1 MIAFE
6 PRFVWLRPASRL
18 CVALL
23 LATAPICA
31 AAQQVDTTL
40 WTRLHFRFV
49 GPEGNRAIA
58 AVGEPG
64 NPLVAYIGA
73 ASGGIWKTEDGGV
86 HWRAVFD
93 SESAQA
99 IGALAIAPSA
109 HNVLWAGTGETFF
122 IRSMTALGNGMYR
135 STDAGRSWQ
144 HMGLD
149 STGRIARIVI
159 DPANPDI
166 VLVCALGRAYGPAQQ
181 RGVYRT
187 ADGGKT
193 WTRVLFV
200 DPNTGCS
207 DLAIDPG
214 DPNTLFAGMW
224 QFEVKTW
231 HLQSGGPG
239 SGLWASRDGGV
250 TWKRLVG
257 HGLPAANHVIGK
269 VALAVATSNPNTI
282 YALVEDR
289 DPTLYRSDDR
299 GNNWRVVS
307 RNHDMAERAPYYV
320 RFTVAPDDEERLY
333 FVSVRFTMSRDGG
346 QSLTRVP
353 FSAGGDNHDVW
364 IDPVNPDRMMIAHDG
379 GASMT
384 VTGGKSWT
392 RIVLPIAQMYHVS
405 TDTRV
410 PYNLY
415 GNRQDGSSYRMPSR
429 AFGGGLTEGL
439 WGHVGGCESGFAIPD
454 TVDART
460 VWSGCYDGGLEVY
473 DIQTDHA
480 RNVRVWPEAAY
491 GWRPA
496 DLKYRWNWTFPIVIS
511 PHDHTKV
518 YVGSQVVHVTKD
530 GGASWQVISP
540 DLTRNDTTHQQSS
553 GGVSTDN
560 LMTFDGATLFALA
573 ESPVKAGVLWAGS
586 NDGLVHVSIDG
597 GSHWTN
603 VAGSIPKFSTW
614 AKIVNI
620 EPSHFDAGT
629 AYLAAD
635 LHELDDL
642 DPYIYKTTDY
652 GKSWKL
658 VSATLPRSPLSFV
671 HVVREDPV
679 RRGLLFAGTE
689 NGLYVTLDDGA
700 KWLPLQ
706 TNLPHAPVS
715 WIDLQPRFHDLV
727 VSTYGRGFY
736 ILDDIAPLEQLDGTA
751 LASKTTLFVPP
762 PAYRFRDRQGITSAP
777 NSAVQA
783 ENAPPG
789 VPLTYY
795 VSSGLADTTPG
806 PLIPTSPPGSPNS
819 SGVCFASAT
828 PAPPGGGGGGGIPG
842 DSTRPIKPARL
853 VILDAQGDTV
863 RVLQGERKAG
873 LNRVCWDLR
882 YTAPI
887 SPRLRTPPP
896 GKTFVRVGADG
907 TRPLVTWDLDLSLRG
922 PLVLPGTYAMRLVVP
937 AVGDSTAP
945 PVTATQSVTVLKD
958 PNTGGTDAD
967 VQAQGKLARTIRA
980 ELDSVARMINR
991 LEWVRKQVRDLA
1003 AQLRDSA
1010 LVSDSGAKLIAG
1022 LADTLERRILRVEAV
1037 LFDVNLTGA
1046 REDAFRNPMQLY
1058 GRLAA
1063 LQSDLAENSADFA
1076 PTTQQVAVHDL
1087 LAQRLADATTRFADV
1102 MTKGVPAF
1110 TAELRRT
1117 PLRDVLG
1124 SGGP

>member
-1 MIAFE
+1 MRALF
-6 PRFVWLRPASRL
+6 
-18 CVALL
+18 ALL
-23 LATAPICA
+23 VAASSIRVA

-40 WTRLHFRFV
+40 WTRLHYRFV

-58 AVGEPG
+58 VVGEPG
-64 NPLVAYIGA
+64 NSLVAYVGA

-93 SESAQA
+93 SEPAQA

-109 HNVLWAGTGETFF
+109 HNVVWAGTGETFF
-122 IRSMTALGNGMYR
+122 IRSMTALGNGAYR
-135 STDAGRSWQ
+135 STDGGRSWQ

-159 DPANPDI
+159 DPTNPDI
-166 VLVCALGRAYGPAQQ
+166 VLVCALGRAYGPQQQ

-187 ADGGKT
+187 ADGGRT

-239 SGLWASRDGGV
+239 SGLWASHDGGL

-257 HGLPAANHVIGK
+257 HGLPDAKHVVGK
-269 VALAVATSNPNTI
+269 VAVAVAPSNPNTV

-299 GNNWRVVS
+299 GTFWRVVS

-320 RFTVAPDDEERLY
+320 RFAVAPDDEERLY
-333 FVSVRFTMSRDGG
+333 FVSVRFSMSRDGG
-346 QSLTRVP
+346 QTLGRSG
-353 FSAGGDNHDVW
+353 FQAGGDNHDMW
-364 IDPVNPDRMMIAHDG
+364 IDPLNPDRMMIAHDG
-379 GASMT
+379 GASIT
-384 VTGGKSWT
+384 LTGGKAWT
-392 RIVLPIAQMYHVS
+392 RVVLPIAQMYHVH

-410 PYNLY
+410 PYYLY

-429 AFGGGLTEGL
+429 SRAGGLNEGQ

-454 TVDART
+454 TVDNVT

-473 DIQTDHA
+473 DVRTDHA
-480 RNVRVWPEAAY
+480 RNVRIWPEAGY

-496 DLKYRWNWTFPIVIS
+496 DMKYRWNWTFPIAIS
-511 PHDHTKV
+511 PHEHTKV

-553 GGVSTDN
+553 GGVTTDN
-560 LMTFDGATLFALA
+560 LYTFDGATLFALA
-573 ESPVKAGVLWAGS
+573 ESPVRAGVLWTGS
-586 NDGLVHVSIDG
+586 NDGRVNVSMDG
-597 GSHWTN
+597 GAHWTDVSGN
-603 VAGSIPKFSTW
+603 IPKLSPW

-642 DPYIYKTTDY
+642 DPYIFKTSDF
-652 GKSWKL
+652 GKSWRKI
-658 VSATLPRSPLSFV
+658 SETFPRSPLSFV
-671 HVVREDPV
+671 HIVREDPV

-689 NGLYVTLDDGA
+689 NGLYVTFDDGA
-700 KWLPLQ
+700 RWLPLQ

-715 WIDLQPRFHDLV
+715 WLTVQPHFHDLV

-736 ILDDIAPLEQLDGTA
+736 ILDDISPLEQLDGAT
-751 LASKTTLFVPP
+751 LASSASLFVPP
-762 PAYRFRDRQGITSAP
+762 PAYRLRDQQGVTNAP

-783 ENAPPG
+783 ENGPVG

-795 VSSGLADTTPG
+795 VSTALADTTTGSTTAPS
-806 PLIPTSPPGSPNS
+806 TTCASPQPP
-819 SGVCFASAT
+819 AT
-828 PAPPGGGGGGGIPG
+828 PAPSPS
-842 DSTRPIKPARL
+842 DSTRRLKPLRL

-863 RVLQGERKAG
+863 RVLEGARKPG

-882 YTAPI
+882 YTAPAT
-887 SPRLRTPPP
+887 PKLRTPPP
-896 GKTFVRVGADG
+896 GKTWVRVGADG

-922 PLVLPGTYAMRLVVP
+922 PLVLPGSYTVSLVI
-937 AVGDSTAP
+937 ADSGTT
-945 PVTATQSVTVLKD
+945 PVTSKQTLTVLKD
-958 PNTGGTDAD
+958 PNTTGTDAD

-980 ELDSVARMINR
+980 EQDSIARMVNR
-991 LEWVRKQVRDLA
+991 LEWVRKQVRDLT
-1003 AQLRDSA
+1003 AQLRDSS
-1010 LVSDSGAKLIAG
+1010 LVADSGAKRVAA
-1022 LADTLERRILRVEAV
+1022 LADSLERRIVRVEGA

-1046 REDAFRNPMQLY
+1046 REDAFRNPIQLY

-1063 LQSDLAENSADFA
+1063 LQSDLAENGADFA
-1076 PTTQQVAVHDL
+1076 PTTQQVAVHEV
-1087 LAQRLADATTRFADV
+1087 LAGRLADATTRFTDL
-1102 MTKGVPAF
+1102 MTKGVPQFA
-1110 TAELRRT
+1110 AELRRT
-1117 PLRDVLG
+1117 PLRDVLS
-1124 SGGP
+1124 SGLDTGAGARP

>member
-1 MIAFE
+1 MRALF
-6 PRFVWLRPASRL
+6 
-18 CVALL
+18 ALL
-23 LATAPICA
+23 VAASSIRVA

-40 WTRLHFRFV
+40 WTRLHYRFV

-58 AVGEPG
+58 IVGEPG
-64 NPLVAYIGA
+64 NPLIAYVGA

-93 SESAQA
+93 SEPAQA

-122 IRSMTALGNGMYR
+122 IRSMTALGNGVYR

-159 DPANPDI
+159 HPTNPDV

-187 ADGGKT
+187 ADGGRT

-239 SGLWASRDGGV
+239 SGLWASYDGGV
-250 TWKRLVG
+250 TWKRVVG
-257 HGLPAANHVIGK
+257 HGLPDAKHVIGK
-269 VALAVATSNPNTI
+269 VAVAVAQSNPNTV

-299 GNNWRVVS
+299 GNFWRVVS

-320 RFTVAPDDEERLY
+320 RFAVAPDDEERLY
-333 FVSVRFTMSRDGG
+333 FVSVRFSMSRDGG
-346 QSLTRVP
+346 QTLGRSG
-353 FSAGGDNHDVW
+353 FQAGGDNHDMW
-364 IDPVNPDRMMIAHDG
+364 IDPLNPDRMMIAHDG
-379 GASMT
+379 GASIT
-384 VTGGKSWT
+384 LTGGKSWT
-392 RIVLPIAQMYHVS
+392 RVVLPIAQMYHVH

-429 AFGGGLTEGL
+429 STGGGLNEGQ

-454 TVDART
+454 TVDNTT

-473 DIQTDHA
+473 DVRTDHA
-480 RNVRVWPEAAY
+480 RNVRIWPEAGY
-491 GWRPA
+491 GWRPV
-496 DLKYRWNWTFPIVIS
+496 DMKYRWNWTFPIAIS

-530 GGASWQVISP
+530 GGSSWQVISP

-553 GGVSTDN
+553 GGVTTDN
-560 LMTFDGATLFALA
+560 LYTFDGATLFALA
-573 ESPVKAGVLWAGS
+573 ESPVRAGVLWAGS
-586 NDGLVHVSIDG
+586 NDGRVNVSTDG
-597 GSHWTN
+597 GARWSDVSSN
-603 VAGSIPKFSTW
+603 IPKLSPW

-642 DPYIYKTTDY
+642 DPYIFKTTDF
-652 GKSWKL
+652 GKSWRKI
-658 VSATLPRSPLSFV
+658 SETFPRSTLSFV
-671 HVVREDPV
+671 HIVREDPV
-679 RRGLLFAGTE
+679 RHGLLFAGTE

-700 KWLPLQ
+700 RWLPLQ

-715 WIDLQPRFHDLV
+715 WLTVQPRFHDLV
-727 VSTYGRGFY
+727 VSTYGRGLY
-736 ILDDIAPLEQLDGTA
+736 ILDDISPLEQLDGST
-751 LASKTTLFVPP
+751 LAGKVAVFVPP
-762 PAYRFRDRQGITSAP
+762 PAYRLRDQQGVASAP

-795 VSSGLADTTPG
+795 VSAPLADTTTG
-806 PLIPTSPPGSPNS
+806 PPASP
-819 SGVCFASAT
+819 SGVPAGPSA
-828 PAPPGGGGGGGIPG
+828 APG
-842 DSTRPIKPARL
+842 DSARRPLKPAKL

-863 RVLQGERKAG
+863 RVLQGERKLG
-873 LNRVCWDLR
+873 FNRVWWDLR
-882 YTAPI
+882 YTVPTI
-887 SPRLRTPPP
+887 PKLRTPPP

-922 PLVLPGTYAMRLVVP
+922 PLVLPGTYTVRVVVEDSAARSTP
-937 AVGDSTAP
+937 A
-945 PVTATQSVTVLKD
+945 TATQSLTVLKD
-958 PNTGGTDAD
+958 PTTTGTDAD
-967 VQAQGKLARTIRA
+967 VQAQGKLARTIHA
-980 ELDSVARMINR
+980 EQDSIARMINR

-1010 LVSDSGAKLIAG
+1010 LVADSGAKRMAA
-1022 LADTLERRILRVEAV
+1022 LADSLDRRIVQVEGA

-1063 LQSDLAENSADFA
+1063 LQSDMAENGADFA
-1076 PTTQQVAVHDL
+1076 PTAQQLAVHEL
-1087 LAQRLADATTRFADV
+1087 LAQRLADATVRFTDV
-1102 MTKGVPAF
+1102 MTKGVPQFA
-1110 TAELRRT
+1110 AELRRT
-1117 PLRDVLG
+1117 PLRDVIS
-1124 SGGP
+1124 SGLDTAVGARP

>member
-1 MIAFE
+1 MRALF
-6 PRFVWLRPASRL
+6 
-18 CVALL
+18 ALL
-23 LATAPICA
+23 VAASSIRGA

-40 WTRLHFRFV
+40 WTRLHYRFV
-49 GPEGNRAIA
+49 GPEGNRAVA
-58 AVGEPG
+58 VVGEPG
-64 NPLVAYIGA
+64 NSLVAYVGA

-93 SESAQA
+93 SEPAQA

-109 HNVLWAGTGETFF
+109 HNVVWAGTGETFF
-122 IRSMTALGNGMYR
+122 IRSMTALGNGAYR
-135 STDAGRSWQ
+135 STDGGRSWQ

-159 DPANPDI
+159 DPTNSDI
-166 VLVCALGRAYGPAQQ
+166 VLVCALGRAYGPQQQ

-187 ADGGKT
+187 ADGGRT

-239 SGLWASRDGGV
+239 SGLWASHDGGL

-257 HGLPAANHVIGK
+257 HGLPDAKHVVGK
-269 VALAVATSNPNTI
+269 VAVAVAPSNPNTV
-282 YALVEDR
+282 YALFEDR

-299 GNNWRVVS
+299 GNFWRVVS

-320 RFTVAPDDEERLY
+320 RFAVAPDDEERLY
-333 FVSVRFTMSRDGG
+333 FVSVRFSMSRDGG
-346 QSLTRVP
+346 QTLGRSG
-353 FSAGGDNHDVW
+353 FQAGGDNHDMW
-364 IDPVNPDRMMIAHDG
+364 IDPLNPDRMMIAHDG
-379 GASMT
+379 GASIT
-384 VTGGKSWT
+384 LTGGKSWT
-392 RIVLPIAQMYHVS
+392 RVVLPIAQMYHVH

-410 PYNLY
+410 PYYLY

-429 AFGGGLTEGL
+429 SRAGGLNEGQ

-454 TVDART
+454 TVDNTT

-473 DIQTDHA
+473 DIRTDHA
-480 RNVRVWPEAAY
+480 RNVRVWPEAGY

-496 DLKYRWNWTFPIVIS
+496 DMKYRWNWTFPIAIS

-530 GGASWQVISP
+530 GGASWQVLSP

-553 GGVSTDN
+553 GGVTTDN
-560 LMTFDGATLFALA
+560 LMTFDGATLLAIA
-573 ESPVKAGVLWAGS
+573 ESPVRAGVLWTGS
-586 NDGLVHVSIDG
+586 NDGRVSVSTDG
-597 GSHWTN
+597 GAHWTDVSAN
-603 VAGSIPKFSTW
+603 IPKLSPW

-642 DPYIYKTTDY
+642 DPYIFKTTDF
-652 GKSWKL
+652 GKSWRKI
-658 VSATLPRSPLSFV
+658 SETFPRSPLSFV
-671 HVVREDPV
+671 HIVREDPV
-679 RRGLLFAGTE
+679 RRGFLFAGTE
-689 NGLYVTLDDGA
+689 NGLYVTFDDGA
-700 KWLPLQ
+700 RWLPLQ

-715 WIDLQPRFHDLV
+715 WLTVQPHFHDLV
-727 VSTYGRGFY
+727 VSTYGRGLY
-736 ILDDIAPLEQLDGTA
+736 ILDDISPLEQLDAAT
-751 LASKTTLFVPP
+751 LASSASLFVSP
-762 PAYRFRDRQGITSAP
+762 PAYRLRDQQGVTNAP

-783 ENAPPG
+783 ENGPAG

-795 VSSGLADTTPG
+795 VSTALADTTTPSVSV
-806 PLIPTSPPGSPNS
+806 P
-819 SGVCFASAT
+819 SAT
-828 PAPPGGGGGGGIPG
+828 CPAPAPPAAAAPS
-842 DSTRPIKPARL
+842 DSTRRPRKPVRL

-863 RVLQGERKAG
+863 RVLEGARKPG

-882 YTAPI
+882 YTAPAT
-887 SPRLRTPPP
+887 PKLRTPPP
-896 GKTFVRVGADG
+896 GKTWVRVGADG

-922 PLVLPGTYAMRLVVP
+922 PLVLPGSYTVSLVI
-937 AVGDSTAP
+937 ADSGTT
-945 PVTATQSVTVLKD
+945 PVTSKQTLTVLKD
-958 PNTGGTDAD
+958 PNTTGTDAD

-980 ELDSVARMINR
+980 EQDSIARMVNR

-1010 LVSDSGAKLIAG
+1010 LVTDSGAKRIVV
-1022 LADTLERRILRVEAV
+1022 LADSLERRIIQVEGA

-1063 LQSDLAENSADFA
+1063 LQSDVAENGADFA
-1076 PTTQQVAVHDL
+1076 PTTQQLAVHDL
-1087 LAQRLADATTRFADV
+1087 LAGRLADATARFSDLI
-1102 MTKGVPAF
+1102 TKAVPQFA
-1110 TAELRRT
+1110 AELRRT
-1117 PLRDVLG
+1117 PLRDVVG
-1124 SGGP
+1124 SGFQP

>member
-1 MIAFE
+1 MRKRHGLA
-6 PRFVWLRPASRL
+6 LL
-18 CVALL
+18 VAL
-23 LATAPICA
+23 APISAA

-40 WTRLHFRFV
+40 WTRLHYRFV

-58 AVGEPG
+58 AIGEPG

-73 ASGGIWKTEDGGV
+73 ASGGVWKTEDAGA

-93 SESAQA
+93 SESSQA
-99 IGALAIAPSA
+99 IGALAMAPSA

-122 IRSMTALGNGMYR
+122 IRSMTALGDGVYR

-159 DPANPDI
+159 DPTNPDI

-193 WTRVLFV
+193 WSRVLFV

-224 QFEVKTW
+224 HFEVKTW

-239 SGLWASRDGGV
+239 SGLWVSRDGGV
-250 TWKRLVG
+250 TWKRLAG
-257 HGLPAANHVIGK
+257 RGLPDAKHVIGK
-269 VALAVATSNPNTI
+269 VALAVAPSNPNTI
-282 YALVEDR
+282 YALIEDR

-299 GNNWRVVS
+299 GTTWRMMS

-320 RFTVAPDDEERLY
+320 RFAVAPDDEDRLY
-333 FVSVRFTMSRDGG
+333 FVSVRFSLSRDGG
-346 QSLTRVP
+346 QSLTRVG
-353 FSAGGDNHDVW
+353 FNAGGDNHDIW
-364 IDPVNPDRMMIAHDG
+364 IDPLNPERMMIAHDG
-379 GASMT
+379 GASIT
-384 VTGGKSWT
+384 LTGGKNWT
-392 RIVLPIAQMYHVS
+392 RIVLPIAQMYHVH

-429 AFGGGLTEGL
+429 SRSGGITEGM

-454 TVDART
+454 TVDNTT
-460 VWSGCYDGGLEVY
+460 VWSGCYDGGLEIY
-473 DIQTDHA
+473 DVQTDHA
-480 RNVRVWPEAAY
+480 RNVRIWPEAGY

-496 DLKYRWNWTFPIVIS
+496 DMKYRWNWTFPIAIS

-518 YVGSQVVHVTKD
+518 YVGSQVVHVSTD
-530 GGASWQVISP
+530 RGSSWKVISP
-540 DLTRNDTTHQQSS
+540 DLTRNDTTHQQTS
-553 GGVSTDN
+553 GGVTTDN
-560 LMTFDGATLFALA
+560 LYTFDGATLFALA
-573 ESPVKAGVLWAGS
+573 ESSVKAGVLWAGS
-586 NDGLVHVSIDG
+586 NDGLVHVSTDG
-597 GSHWTN
+597 GAHWAN
-603 VAGSIPKFSTW
+603 VAGNIPKLAQW
-614 AKIVNI
+614 AKITNI

-642 DPYIYKTTDY
+642 NPYIFKTTDY
-652 GKSWKL
+652 GKAWKL
-658 VSATLPRSPLSFV
+658 ISATLPRSVLSFV
-671 HVVREDPV
+671 HVIREDPAQ
-679 RRGLLFAGTE
+679 RGLLFAGTE
-689 NGLYVTLDDGA
+689 NGVYVTLDDGA
-700 KWLPLQ
+700 TWLPLQ
-706 TNLPHAPVS
+706 ANLPRAPVS
-715 WIDLQPRFHDLV
+715 WLTVQPHFHDLV

-736 ILDDIAPLEQLDGTA
+736 ILDDISPLEQLAGGTA
-751 LASKTTLFVPP
+751 TLAGKVALFTPP
-762 PAYRFRDRQGITSAP
+762 TAYRFRDQQGVASAP

-783 ENAPPG
+783 ENGPTG

-795 VSSGLADTTPG
+795 VSTALGDTTPST
-806 PLIPTSPPGSPNS
+806 TS
-819 SGVCFASAT
+819 
-828 PAPPGGGGGGGIPG
+828 APPATCPSPTAGGEGGGGGGSGSGGGAPG
-842 DSTRPIKPARL
+842 DSTRRLKPAHL

-863 RVLQGERKAG
+863 RVLQGERRPG
-873 LNRVCWDLR
+873 FNRVCWDLR
-882 YTAPI
+882 YTAPTT
-887 SPRLRTPPP
+887 PRLRTSPP
-896 GKTFVRVGADG
+896 GKAFVRVGPDG

-922 PLVLPGTYAMRLVVP
+922 PLALPGTYSVRLTVP
-937 AVGDSTAP
+937 GTDSTAP
-945 PVTATQSVTVLKD
+945 PLTATQALTVLKD
-958 PNTGGTDAD
+958 PNTTASDAD

-980 ELDSVARMINR
+980 EQDSVARMINR

-1003 AQLRDSA
+1003 TQLRDST
-1010 LVSDSGAKLIAG
+1010 LVSDSGAKRLAG
-1022 LADTLERRILRVEAV
+1022 MADSLDRRILRTEGM

-1063 LQSDLAENSADFA
+1063 LQSDLAENGADFG
-1076 PTTQQVAVHDL
+1076 PTAQQVGVHDV
-1087 LAQRLADATTRFADV
+1087 LAQRLAETSQRFIDL
-1102 MTKGVPAF
+1102 MTKDVPRF
-1110 TAELRRT
+1110 SAELRQT

-1124 SGGP
+1124 SGLAP

>member
-1 MIAFE
+1 M
-6 PRFVWLRPASRL
+6 PASRAVCSSRAL
-18 CVALL
+18 RLALL
-23 LATAPICA
+23 LASAPLLRA
-31 AAQQVDTTL
+31 AGQQAPAPQGLDTTV
-40 WTRLHFRFV
+40 WARLHFRFV

-73 ASGGIWKTEDGGV
+73 ASGGVWKTEDGGV

-93 SESAQA
+93 SQPAQA

-122 IRSMTALGNGMYR
+122 IRSMTALGNGVYR

-149 STGRIARIVI
+149 STGRIARMVI
-159 DPANPDI
+159 DPTNPEI
-166 VLVCALGRAYGPAQQ
+166 VFACALGRAYGPAQQ

-187 ADGGKT
+187 ADAGKT

-214 DPNTLFAGMW
+214 DPNTLVAGMW

-239 SGLWASRDGGV
+239 SGLWISRDGGL

-257 HGLPAANHVIGK
+257 RGLPPASHIIGK
-269 VALAVATSNPNTI
+269 VAVAIAPSNPNTI

-299 GNNWRVVS
+299 GTTWRVMS
-307 RNHDMAERAPYYV
+307 RNHDLAERAPYYV
-320 RFTVAPDDEERLY
+320 RFAVAPDDEDRLY
-333 FVSVRFTMSRDGG
+333 FVSVRVTVSRDGG
-346 QSLTRVP
+346 QSLQRIG
-353 FSAGGDNHDVW
+353 FNAGGDTHDYW
-364 IDPVNPDRMMIAHDG
+364 IDPLNPDRMMIAHDG

-392 RIVLPIAQMYHVS
+392 RIILPIAQMYHAA

-429 AFGGGLTEGL
+429 SLGGGISEGQ
-439 WGHVGGCESGFAIPD
+439 WGHVGGCESGFAYPD
-454 TVDART
+454 TVDNNT

-473 DIQTDHA
+473 DVRTDQS
-480 RNVRVWPEAAY
+480 RNVRVWPEAGY

-496 DLKYRWNWTFPIVIS
+496 DMKYRWNWTFPIAIS

-518 YVGSQVVHVTKD
+518 YVGSQVVHMTKD
-530 GGASWQVISP
+530 GGTSWQVISP
-540 DLTRNDTTHQQSS
+540 DLTRNDTTHQQTS

-560 LMTFDGATLFALA
+560 LMTFDGATLFAIA
-573 ESPVKAGVLWAGS
+573 ESPVKAGVLWVGS
-586 NDGLVHVSIDG
+586 NDGRVNVTQDG
-597 GSHWTN
+597 GAHWTDVGGN
-603 VAGSIPKFSTW
+603 IPKLSPW
-614 AKIVNI
+614 AKIKNI

-642 DPYIYKTTDY
+642 GPYIYKTTDY
-652 GKSWKL
+652 GKTWKAI
-658 VSATLPRSPLSFV
+658 STTFPRSPLSFV

-689 NGLYVTLDDGA
+689 NGLYVTFDDGTN
-700 KWLPLQ
+700 WLPLQ

-715 WIDLQPRFHDLV
+715 WIDVQSHFHDLV
-727 VSTYGRGFY
+727 VATYGRGFY
-736 ILDDIAPLEQLDGTA
+736 ILDDISPLEQLN
-751 LASKTTLFVPP
+751 ASAVASTVTVFTPP
-762 PAYRFRDRQGITSAP
+762 PAYRFRDRQGITNAP

-783 ENAPPG
+783 ENGPTG
-789 VPLTYY
+789 VPITYY
-795 VSSGLADTTPG
+795 VSAALADTFSSASSAPSGTC
-806 PLIPTSPPGSPNS
+806 PPANP
-819 SGVCFASAT
+819 
-828 PAPPGGGGGGGIPG
+828 PAPAAAPG
-842 DSTRPIKPARL
+842 DSARRPRPAKL

-863 RVLQGERKAG
+863 RVLQGERKLG
-873 LNRVCWDLR
+873 FNRVCWDLR
-882 YTAPI
+882 YS
-887 SPRLRTPPP
+887 SPAVPKLRTSPP
-896 GKTFVRVGADG
+896 GRAFVRVGADG

-922 PLVLPGTYAMRLVVP
+922 PLVVPGTYTVKLAVQGTDTAAAP
-937 AVGDSTAP
+937 A
-945 PVTATQSVTVLKD
+945 TATQTLAVLKD
-958 PNTGGTDAD
+958 PNTTGTDAD

-980 ELDSVARMINR
+980 EQDSIARMINR
-991 LEWVRKQVRDLA
+991 LEWVRKQVRDLIG
-1003 AQLRDSA
+1003 QLRDSA
-1010 LVSDSGAKLIAG
+1010 LVTDSGAKRIAA
-1022 LADTLERRILRVEAV
+1022 LADSLDRRMIRAEAM

-1063 LQSDLAENSADFA
+1063 LQSDLAENGADFA
-1076 PTTQQVAVHDL
+1076 PTTQQVAVHDV
-1087 LAQRLADATTRFADV
+1087 LAQRLADASTRFAEL
-1102 MTKGVPAF
+1102 MTKTVPAF
-1110 TAELRRT
+1110 AEELRKT
-1117 PLRDVLG
+1117 PLRDVLV
-1124 SGGP
+1124 SFPTPSPAR

>member
-1 MIAFE
+1 MKALF
-6 PRFVWLRPASRL
+6 
-18 CVALL
+18 ALL
-23 LATAPICA
+23 VAASSIRGA

-40 WTRLHFRFV
+40 WTRLHYRFV

-73 ASGGIWKTEDGGV
+73 ASGGVWKTEDGGV

-93 SESAQA
+93 SEPAQA

-122 IRSMTALGNGMYR
+122 IRSTTALGNGVYR
-135 STDAGRSWQ
+135 STDGGRSWL

-159 DPANPDI
+159 HPANPDI

-187 ADGGKT
+187 ADGGRT

-200 DPNTGCS
+200 DANTGCS

-239 SGLWASRDGGV
+239 SGLWASYDGGV
-250 TWKRLVG
+250 TWKRLAG
-257 HGLPAANHVIGK
+257 RGLPDTKRVLGK
-269 VALAVATSNPNTI
+269 IAVAVAPSNPNTI
-282 YALVEDR
+282 YALIEDR

-320 RFTVAPDDEERLY
+320 RFAVAPDDEERLY
-333 FVSVRFTMSRDGG
+333 FVSVRFSMSRDGG
-346 QSLTRVP
+346 QTLGRSG
-353 FSAGGDNHDVW
+353 FQAGGDNHDIW
-364 IDPVNPDRMMIAHDG
+364 IDPSNPDRMMIAHDG
-379 GASMT
+379 GASIT
-384 VTGGKSWT
+384 LTGGKNWT

-429 AFGGGLTEGL
+429 SLSGGLSEGQ
-439 WGHVGGCESGFAIPD
+439 WRHVGGCESGFAYPD
-454 TVDART
+454 TVDNAT

-473 DIQTDHA
+473 DVRTDHA
-480 RNVRVWPEAAY
+480 RNVRVWPEAGY

-496 DLKYRWNWTFPIVIS
+496 DMKYRWNWTFPIAIS

-573 ESPVKAGVLWAGS
+573 ESPVRAGVLWAGS
-586 NDGLVHVSIDG
+586 NDGLVHVSTDG
-597 GSHWTN
+597 GAHWTN
-603 VAGSIPKFSTW
+603 VSSNITRLAPW

-620 EPSHFDAGT
+620 EPSNFDAGT

-642 DPYIYKTTDY
+642 NPYIYKTTDF
-652 GKSWKL
+652 GKTWRL
-658 VSATLPRSPLSFV
+658 ISATFPRSPLSFV

-689 NGLYVTLDDGA
+689 NGLYVTVDDGA
-700 KWLPLQ
+700 NWLPLQ

-715 WIDLQPRFHDLV
+715 WITVQPRTRDLV

-736 ILDDIAPLEQLDGTA
+736 ILDDISPLEQLDATT
-751 LASKTTLFVPP
+751 LASNATLFVPP
-762 PAYRFRDRQGITSAP
+762 PTYRFRDQQGVASAP

-783 ENAPPG
+783 ENAPSG
-789 VPLTYY
+789 VVLTYY
-795 VSSGLADTTPG
+795 VSPAVADTTTGVPAAPG
-806 PLIPTSPPGSPNS
+806 GPGASSP
-819 SGVCFASAT
+819 VC
-828 PAPPGGGGGGGIPG
+828 PAPAPAAAAAPG
-842 DSTRPIKPARL
+842 DSTRRKKPARL
-853 VILDAQGDTV
+853 VVLDAQGDTV
-863 RVLQGERKAG
+863 RALEGDRKPG

-882 YTAPI
+882 YTAPTT
-887 SPRLRTPPP
+887 PKLRTPPP
-896 GKTFVRVGADG
+896 GRPFVRVGGDG

-922 PLVLPGTYAMRLVVP
+922 PLVSPGTYTVKLTMA
-937 AVGDSTAP
+937 DSTAP

-958 PNTGGTDAD
+958 PNTTGTDAD

-980 ELDSVARMINR
+980 EQDSIARMINR

-1010 LVSDSGAKLIAG
+1010 LATDSGAKRIAA
-1022 LADTLERRILRVEAV
+1022 LADSLERRAIRVEAE

-1046 REDAFRNPMQLY
+1046 REDAFRSPMQLY

-1063 LQSDLAENSADFA
+1063 LQSDMAENGADFA
-1076 PTTQQVAVHDL
+1076 PTAQQLAVHDV
-1087 LAQRLADATTRFADV
+1087 LARRLADATARFSDL
-1102 MTKGVPAF
+1102 MTKAVPQFA
-1110 TAELRRT
+1110 AELRRT
-1117 PLRDVLG
+1117 PLRDVL
-1124 SGGP
+1124 SGGATEGTRP

>member
-1 MIAFE
+1 MH
-6 PRFVWLRPASRL
+6 PVLT
-18 CVALL
+18 LL
-23 LATAPICA
+23 TVLS
-31 AAQQVDTTL
+31 QQPDTTL
-40 WTRLHFRFV
+40 WTRMHYRFV

-58 AVGEPG
+58 AIGEPG

-93 SESAQA
+93 SEPAQA
-99 IGALAIAPSA
+99 IGALAMAPSA
-109 HNVLWAGTGETFF
+109 HNILWAGTGETFF
-122 IRSMTALGNGMYR
+122 IRSMTALGDGVYR
-135 STDAGRSWQ
+135 STDVGRSWQ

-159 DPANPDI
+159 NPLNPDI

-231 HLQSGGPG
+231 HLQSGGAG
-239 SGLWASRDGGV
+239 SGLWVSRDGGL
-250 TWKRLVG
+250 TWKRLAG
-257 HGLPAANHVIGK
+257 RGLPAANHVIGK
-269 VALAVATSNPNTI
+269 VALAVAPSNPNTV
-282 YALVEDR
+282 YALIEDR

-299 GNNWRVVS
+299 GTTWRVMS

-320 RFTVAPDDEERLY
+320 RFAVAPDDEDRLY
-333 FVSVRFTMSRDGG
+333 FVSVRFSMSRDGG
-346 QSLTRVP
+346 QSLTRVS
-353 FSAGGDNHDVW
+353 FNAGGDNHDFW
-364 IDPVNPDRMMIAHDG
+364 IDPLNPDRMMIAHDG
-379 GASMT
+379 GGSMT
-384 VTGGKSWT
+384 LTGGKSWT
-392 RIVLPIAQMYHVS
+392 RIVLPIAQMYHVH
-405 TDTRV
+405 TDIRV

-429 AFGGGLTEGL
+429 SLSGSISEGQ

-454 TVDART
+454 TVDNNT

-473 DIQTDHA
+473 DVQTDHS

-496 DLKYRWNWTFPIVIS
+496 DLKYRWNWTFPIAIS
-511 PHDHTKV
+511 PHDHKKV
-518 YVGSQVVHVTKD
+518 YVGSQFVHMTSD

-560 LMTFDGATLFALA
+560 LMTFDGATLFAIA
-573 ESPVKAGVLWAGS
+573 ESPVKAGVIWVGS
-586 NDGLVHVSIDG
+586 NDGRVNVTTDG
-597 GSHWTN
+597 GAHWSDVSN
-603 VAGSIPKFSTW
+603 MPKLAPW

-620 EPSHFDAGT
+620 EPSRFDAGT

-642 DPYIYKTTDY
+642 NPYIFKTTDY
-652 GKSWKL
+652 GKTWKL
-658 VSATLPRSPLSFV
+658 ISATFPRSVMSFV

-679 RRGLLFAGTE
+679 RRGMLFAGTE
-689 NGLYVTLDDGA
+689 NGIFVTFDDGA
-700 KWLPLQ
+700 TWLPLQ
-706 TNLPHAPVS
+706 ANLPHAPVS
-715 WIDLQPRFHDLV
+715 WITVQPRFHDLV
-727 VSTYGRGFY
+727 VSTYGRGIY
-736 ILDDIAPLEQLDGTA
+736 ILDDISPLEQLNAGM
-751 LASKTTLFVPP
+751 LASKVALFVPP
-762 PAYRFRDRQGITSAP
+762 PAYRFRDRQGVTSAP
-777 NSAVQA
+777 NSAVQP
-783 ENAPPG
+783 ENGPSG

-795 VSSGLADTTPG
+795 ISTALGDTVP
-806 PLIPTSPPGSPNS
+806 
-819 SGVCFASAT
+819 SAT
-828 PAPPGGGGGGGIPG
+828 SAPSATCPPQTPPPAGAAPG
-842 DSTRPIKPARL
+842 DSARRLKPAQL
-853 VILDAQGDTV
+853 AILDAHDDTV
-863 RVLQGERKAG
+863 RILQGERRPG
-873 LNRVCWDLR
+873 FNRVCWDLR
-882 YTAPI
+882 YSAPTT
-887 SPRLRTPPP
+887 PKLRTSPP

-922 PLVLPGTYAMRLVVP
+922 PLVLPGTYTVRLTVP
-937 AVGDSTAP
+937 LADTTALAA
-945 PVTATQSVTVLKD
+945 TATQTVTVLKD
-958 PNTGGTDAD
+958 PNTRGTDAD
-967 VQAQGKLARTIRA
+967 VQAQAKLARTIRA
-980 ELDSVARMINR
+980 EQDSVARLINR

-1003 AQLRDSA
+1003 TQLRDST
-1010 LVSDSGAKLIAG
+1010 L
-1022 LADTLERRILRVEAV
+1022 LADTGAKRLAALADSIDRRIIRVEGT

-1063 LQSDLAENSADFA
+1063 LQSDVAESGADFA
-1076 PTTQQVAVHDL
+1076 PTAQQRAVHDV
-1087 LAQRLADATTRFADV
+1087 LAQRLADATQRFTDLMTKDVPRFA
-1102 MTKGVPAF
+1102 A
-1110 TAELRRT
+1110 ALRTT
-1117 PLRDVLG
+1117 PLRDVIAGELA
-1124 SGGP
+1124 P